1 MTSFLSLHRR
11 QPKYRALRATL
22 FTIVA
27 CYAFFFFPRL
37 YLLEG
42 FSNPLFSV
50 IFWYMMGMGGTYIF
64 GAVLYGSRF
73 PEKYSPGLY
82 DYAVRFVLPLHSSFL
97 RISFSTCVS

>member
-1 MTSFLSLHRR
+1 M
-11 QPKYRALRATL
+11 
-22 FTIVA
+22 
-27 CYAFFFFPRL
+27 
-37 YLLEG
+37 
-42 FSNPLFSV
+42 

-82 DYAVRFVLPLHSSFL
+82 DYAVCFVLPLHSSFH